1 MNRNKKENQGAP
13 ISVKIVCA
21 VLVGALVLGVLATA
35 IMLLL
40 A

>member
-1 MNRNKKENQGAP
+1 MNRNKKENQGASV
-13 ISVKIVCA
+13 SVKIICA

-35 IMLLL
+35 IMLLM